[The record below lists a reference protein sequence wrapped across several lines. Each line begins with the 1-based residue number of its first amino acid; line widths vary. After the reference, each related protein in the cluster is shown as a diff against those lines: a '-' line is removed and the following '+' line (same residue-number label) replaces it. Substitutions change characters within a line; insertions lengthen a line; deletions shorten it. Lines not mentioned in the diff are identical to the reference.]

1 MTRTDASATA
11 PASVPDVSVIVPCRD
26 AAAWIAETL
35 SSVIEQRGTTYELIV
50 VDDGS
55 KDDGAGIADAI
66 GARVLRCPPRGVSA
80 ARNEGTAV
88 AVGRYIQYL
97 DADDVLESGML
108 AGRVELAD
116 RTGVDVVLVA
126 WRQWKR
132 ERSGEF
138 AAGEVFRR
146 RLSARA
152 DVSLLTNA
160 WWPPGAVFYRRAVVD
175 RIGAWRAD
183 LPIIQDAR
191 FLLDA
196 ALSGASFD
204 YLDDVGLKYRIHGP
218 TSLSRRDPRAF
229 VEDCYRSAAEL
240 HDRWQNDGTLDAPR
254 RDALV
259 VVLGYVARAMFPL
272 DRGRFDE
279 VLERIHTLDPKYR
292 PEGPVLLRKLSGA
305 IGYRSAEQ
313 VALWW
318 RQLKGLAR
326 PQ

>member
-1 MTRTDASATA
+1 MTGDVSPAPTPTA
-11 PASVPDVSVIVPCRD
+11 APDVSVIVPCRD

-35 SSVIEQRGTTYELIV
+35 SSVLEQRGTTCELIV

-55 KDDGAGIADAI
+55 RDNSADLAEAT
-66 GARVLRCPPRGVSA
+66 GARVFRCPPLGVSA
-80 ARNEGTAV
+80 ARNAGTAR
-88 AVGRYIQYL
+88 ATGRYLQYL
-97 DADDVLESGML
+97 DADDVLEPGTL
-108 AGRVELAD
+108 ARRVEIAE
-116 RTGVDVVLVA
+116 RTGADVVLVA

-138 AAGEVFRR
+138 AAGEVIRR
-146 RLSARA
+146 RLGDRA

-160 WWPPGAVFYRRAVVD
+160 WWPPGAVCYRRAMVD
-175 RIGAWRAD
+175 RVGVWRED
-183 LPIIQDAR
+183 LPVIQDAR

-196 ALSGASFD
+196 ALAGASFD

-218 TSLSRRDPRAF
+218 SSLSRRDPRAF

-240 HDRWQNDGTLDAPR
+240 HDRWLMDGTLDTPR

-259 VVLGYVARAMFPL
+259 LVLGYVARAMFPL

-279 VLERIHTLDPKYR
+279 VLERLHTLDPKYR
-292 PEGPVLLRKLSGA
+292 PDAPALLRKLSGA
-305 IGYRSAEQ
+305 IGYRSAEH

-318 RQLKGLAR
+318 RQLKGLTR